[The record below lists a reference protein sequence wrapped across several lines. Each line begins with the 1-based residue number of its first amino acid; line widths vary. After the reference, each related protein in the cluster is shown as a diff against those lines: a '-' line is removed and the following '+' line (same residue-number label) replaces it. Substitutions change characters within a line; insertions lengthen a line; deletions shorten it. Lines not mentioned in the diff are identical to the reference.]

1 VCGIPL
7 SSPTLLPPS
16 TEMAEATAAE
26 GEALVAA
33 EAMAAVGEA
42 VVVVARVELAGEL
55 VVVGDQVGRALAKC
69 TE

>member
-1 VCGIPL
+1 
-7 SSPTLLPPS
+7 LLPPS
-16 TEMAEATAAE
+16 TEVAEATAAE

-42 VVVVARVELAGEL
+42 VEVVVARVELAGEL

>member
-1 VCGIPL
+1 
-7 SSPTLLPPS
+7 
-16 TEMAEATAAE
+16 MAEATAAE

-42 VVVVARVELAGEL
+42 VEVVVARVELAGEL